1 MTSEREAMPPNVD
14 RGDSDEGQGNH
25 WFYLLA
31 ILLFGITF
39 YIGYHLS
46 I

>member
-1 MTSEREAMPPNVD
+1 MPPNID
-14 RGDSDEGQGNH
+14 RGDSDDESWSF

-39 YIGYHLS
+39 YVGYHLS